1 MYPKL
6 RYVSG
11 VSLVDIIYG
20 VYVDLVKFLIL
31 WVHFIMTVPSST
43 ILSYFNQWVTWLLYL
58 RNGLLSTMMQQSCN
72 NALSL
77 IGEELAHLKCNL
89 RKIS

>member
-31 WVHFIMTVPSST
+31 WVHFHYYNAPST
-43 ILSYFNQWVTWLLYL
+43 RL
-58 RNGLLSTMMQQSCN
+58 
-72 NALSL
+72 
-77 IGEELAHLKCNL
+77 
-89 RKIS
+89 